1 MNRRQQLLQNFV
13 HLLTAFTI
21 LLKALAKLEH
31 PEGYGP
37 VITLFLLA
45 SIYIVIITLLHERL
59 HRHAA
64 RLDAS
69 VYAIE
74 CVVMTIIAT
83 LTFREGA
90 RFFPYLYVVS
100 AIGFAIAFVM
110 RLVRGSR
117 RETATPHDV
126 H

>member
-1 MNRRQQLLQNFV
+1 VTRRKQLLQKLV
-13 HLLTAFTI
+13 HFLTAFTI
-21 LLKALAKLEH
+21 LMKALIKLEH
-31 PEGYGP
+31 PHGYWP
-37 VITLFLLA
+37 VITLFLLSA
-45 SIYIVIITLLHERL
+45 IYIVIITLLHERL

-74 CVVMTIIAT
+74 CAIMIIIAT

-90 RFFPYLYVVS
+90 RYFPYFYIVS

-110 RLVRGSR
+110 RLVRGGR
-117 RETATPHDV
+117 ALGA
-126 H
+126 

>member
-1 MNRRQQLLQNFV
+1 VNRRQQLLQKLV
-13 HLLTAFTI
+13 HFLTAFTI
-21 LLKALAKLEH
+21 LMKALSKLEH
-31 PEGYGP
+31 PEGYWP

-45 SIYIVIITLLHERL
+45 AIYIVIITLLHERL
-59 HRHAA
+59 HHHAA
-64 RLDAS
+64 RIDAS

-74 CVVMTIIAT
+74 CVVMIIIAT

-110 RLVRGSR
+110 RLVRGGRAGSG
-117 RETATPHDV
+117 DV
-126 H
+126 ARD